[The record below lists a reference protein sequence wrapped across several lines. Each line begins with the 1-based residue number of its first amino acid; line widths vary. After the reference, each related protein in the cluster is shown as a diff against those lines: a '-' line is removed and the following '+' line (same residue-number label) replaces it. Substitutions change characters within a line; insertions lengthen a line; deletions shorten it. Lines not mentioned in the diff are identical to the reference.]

1 MMQKI
6 TQLEDD
12 IVMIN
17 SFHKK
22 FVFVIYDDQNN
33 TYKHTYIYIYI
44 YIYIYFFK
52 LLVCLSCSS
61 QWKKSATKFVLTNFI
76 FENLYNSI

>member
-44 YIYIYFFK
+44 YIYIFSNYWYVFRAVVNGK
-52 LLVCLSCSS
+52 
-61 QWKKSATKFVLTNFI
+61 
-76 FENLYNSI
+76 NLQLNLF